1 MKTQVADL
9 LIVKHSTARK
19 FSLAIAFLFI
29 GGCAMQAPSPQGLPE
44 STVNVGPEVTVPAE
58 FYGCWEGN
66 FEGFDSVTPLSFAG
80 HFVSRAMRI
89 TYQMCY
95 QPKPGGGAQLD
106 LTKVEIDG
114 KEGTVTHFDNR
125 ATAVDYKRHTASLE
139 NHATVV
145 SVGYLF
151 WVFPVS
157 EQQEIF
163 AHEDLALK
171 TNDIVFVQGKQRVQL
186 NGENI
191 AEMTFHADFH
201 RVPGVLWK

>member
-1 MKTQVADL
+1 
-9 LIVKHSTARK
+9 
-19 FSLAIAFLFI
+19 
-29 GGCAMQAPSPQGLPE
+29 
-44 STVNVGPEVTVPAE
+44 
-58 FYGCWEGN
+58 
-66 FEGFDSVTPLSFAG
+66 
-80 HFVSRAMRI
+80 MRI
-89 TYQMCY
+89 TYQRGD
-95 QPKPGGGAQLD
+95 QPNPLGGAERD
-106 LTKVEIDG
+106 RTKFESNG
-114 KEGTVTHFDNR
+114 KEGTVTHLDNR

-151 WVFPVS
+151 WVIPVP

-186 NGENI
+186 NGEDI

-201 RVPGVLWK
+201 RVPGVLEK

>member
-95 QPKPGGGAQLD
+95 QPKPGGAQLD

-125 ATAVDYKRHTASLE
+125 ATAVDYKRQTASLE

-201 RVPGVLWK
+201 RVPGVLGK